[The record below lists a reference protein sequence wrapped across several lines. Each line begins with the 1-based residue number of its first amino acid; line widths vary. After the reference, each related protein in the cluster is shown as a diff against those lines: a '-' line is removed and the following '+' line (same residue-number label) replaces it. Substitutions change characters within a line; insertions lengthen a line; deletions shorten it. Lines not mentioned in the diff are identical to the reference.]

1 MENSNETETTIDDKI
16 NAAKARRAKRV
27 NVDGETPRVKR
38 TPEERA
44 AAKLLR
50 DAELEQKRLERAEA
64 RAAKQSM
71 KPVHMTKVERAATK
85 LPTLSDDAR
94 QFFNDAVS
102 GLSSIEQVSALA
114 QNLAHHVRVAAT
126 ESSVGVALTVG
137 MEVTINSGAP
147 AEFIGK
153 TATISK
159 AQRIRCYVTVGDREL
174 YLYNS
179 DVTPSLNVDAT
190 AVA

>member
-1 MENSNETETTIDDKI
+1 MENSNETETIDDKI

-27 NVDGETPRVKR
+27 NVDDETPRVKR

-44 AAKLLR
+44 AAKQIR
-50 DAELEQKRLERAEA
+50 DAELEQKRLQRAEE

-94 QFFNDAVS
+94 QFFNDAVA

-147 AEFIGK
+147 AEFIGQ

-179 DVTPSLNVDAT
+179 DVTPVHLNTAAT